1 MICIF
6 PCKLNFWQ
14 NCWCPSEGG
23 GRPIKILN
31 TDKHNFSICH
41 QYQYSI
47 SIFAEFHAK
56 FDRTAGVYLK
66 AGDLARPIKILFASP
81 ASAITRVKRHPMC
94 YKPLYGHGCGTQM
107 SDLTDLLSLT
117 FLFWR
122 GITWDWH
129 SAFAAYPRR
138 PTWPLCWGRR
148 RRRRAGLSP
157 WSWLVRRQHRLQ
169 RPRWTTCQCPPWTPC
184 RGCHTWRSCR

>member
-1 MICIF
+1 M
-6 PCKLNFWQ
+6 
-14 NCWCPSEGG
+14 S
-23 GRPIKILN
+23 
-31 TDKHNFSICH
+31 SV
-41 QYQYSI
+41 SVSV

-157 WSWLVRRQHRLQ
+157 WFWLVRRQHPLQ

-184 RGCHTWRSCR
+184 RGCHTWRSCRWTNTFFWQL